1 MRKGKVSNN
10 LGKYFSDII
19 YLTRD
24 EGRSQYNNERDG
36 CGWQHINRKTDHR
49 RLDEITKKD

>member
-24 EGRSQYNNERDG
+24 EGRTQYSNERNG
-36 CGWQHINRKTDHR
+36 YGWQHINRKTDHR